1 MNGATIATIISL
13 VMCIIGILTF
23 ISGRLSKAE
32 KEGRLAEKLDTCCR
46 GIDEIKA
53 KLTSQESA
61 QTQQSIMIEKHEQR
75 FVSLENRVKLLE
87 QKGGISNA

>member
-1 MNGATIATIISL
+1 MNGTIITTSISFI
-13 VMCIIGILTF
+13 MCIIGILTF

-32 KEGRLAEKLDTCCR
+32 KDGRLAEKLDTCCR

-53 KLTSQESA
+53 KLTSQENA

-75 FVSLENRVKLLE
+75 LISLEDRVKILE
-87 QKGGISNA
+87 QKGGASGA